1 MAETQCP
8 MPNADSQSESQCRA
22 NSNTKNPWD
31 ITPKER
37 AIFSIIVMTG
47 AFMAILDTTV
57 VDVIVPKLTGPL
69 ATDMYGVQWIITSYM
84 VAAAI
89 ALLITEW
96 LIKRFGA
103 KRVFLGGVALFTT
116 ASLMCGLSSAL
127 EQIIIFR
134 VIQGVGEALIMVTS
148 HIMIFSYFPPEKQGL
163 AMGIYGLGV
172 SFAPALGPTIGGYL
186 TEYYNWRM
194 VFFINVPVGVLL
206 LIAGLIYLPRERFF
220 GSLRFNFISFAFL
233 AIGTI
238 ALLIML
244 SRGQEL
250 GWFHSIE
257 IGVLLLVS
265 LIGFLLYALSELWS
279 KHRLIDFTL
288 FKNPLFANGMMIYFF
303 ILGFSM
309 YQYFYLLPVYY
320 EHIKMLPTLDAGI
333 AVFAFAVFIGLFSP
347 LAGILADKI
356 GAKRTVAIAA
366 AFYVVTSILFLP
378 RLNYYTPLHQA
389 MLLTIPFGIGMGLFF
404 APVTVM
410 VLQNAPGHKGEL
422 AIVLMDYFRFV
433 GGSFGTA
440 LATNNME
447 YFKNLQ
453 FLRMEELQNTEY
465 LGWFLDKMH
474 QSLGLPLEQIKAI
487 FGNYEAF
494 MSYNYGFYNTFMH
507 AGYWGI
513 FGSLFVVLLFVNFRK
528 NPQKERP

>member
-1 MAETQCP
+1 M
-8 MPNADSQSESQCRA
+8 NSEQNGKVSKRTWEISSAQRA
-22 NSNTKNPWD
+22 L
-31 ITPKER
+31 
-37 AIFSIIVMTG
+37 FSVIVMTG

-89 ALLITEW
+89 ALLITEY

-103 KRVFLGGVALFTT
+103 KWVFLSGVALFTT
-116 ASLMCGLSSAL
+116 ASLFCGLSDSL
-127 EQIIIFR
+127 EEIIAFR
-134 VIQGVGEALIMVTS
+134 ILQGVGEALIMVTS
-148 HIMIFSYFPPEKQGL
+148 HIMIFGYFPPEKQGL
-163 AMGIYGLGV
+163 AMGIFGMGV

-186 TEYYNWRM
+186 SEYYNWRM
-194 VFFINVPVGVLL
+194 VFFINVPVGLL
-206 LIAGLIYLPRERFF
+206 LVLSGLIYLPKESFF
-220 GSLRFNFISFAFL
+220 QKLRFNFVSFFLLAF
-233 AIGTI
+233 ATI
-238 ALLIML
+238 ALLVML
-244 SRGQEL
+244 SRGQQL
-250 GWFHSIE
+250 GWFNSIE
-257 IGVLLLVS
+257 IGMLFFLT
-265 LIGFLLYALSELWS
+265 LIGFALYALSEINS
-279 KHRLIDFTL
+279 KYRLIDFSL

-309 YQYFYLLPVYY
+309 YQYFYLLPIYY
-320 EHIKMLPTLDAGI
+320 EHIKRLPTLDAGI
-333 AVFAFAVFIGLFSP
+333 AVFAFALFIGIFSP
-347 LAGILADKI
+347 IAGIVADKI

-366 AFYVVTSILFLP
+366 LFYVVTSILFLP
-378 RLNYYTPLHQA
+378 TLNYYTPLHQA

-410 VLQNAPGHKGEL
+410 VLQNAPAHKGEL

-447 YFKNLQ
+447 YFKNLH
-453 FLRMEELQNTEY
+453 FLRMEELQNIEY
-465 LGWFLDKMH
+465 LQNFLLKVH
-474 QSLGLPLEQIKAI
+474 ESLGIAMTQLKAV
-487 FGNYEAF
+487 FANYEAF

-513 FGSLFVVLLFVNFRK
+513 FGSLFVLLLFVK
-528 NPQKERP
+528 NPFRIKKDIK

>member
-1 MAETQCP
+1 
-8 MPNADSQSESQCRA
+8 
-22 NSNTKNPWD
+22 
-31 ITPKER
+31 
-37 AIFSIIVMTG
+37 
-47 AFMAILDTTV
+47 MAILDTTV

-96 LIKRFGA
+96 LIKNFGA
-103 KRVFLGGVALFTT
+103 KAVFLGGVALFTG
-116 ASLMCGLSSAL
+116 ASFFCGISGSL
-127 EQIIIFR
+127 EEIIIFR
-134 VIQGVGEALIMVTS
+134 IIQGIGEALIMVTS

-163 AMGIYGLGV
+163 AMGLYGLGV

-186 TEYYNWRM
+186 TEYYSWRM
-194 VFFINVPVGVLL
+194 VFFINVPVGLL
-206 LIAGLIYLPRERFF
+206 LVIAGLVFLPKESMFQK
-220 GSLRFNFISFAFL
+220 LKFNFISFLLLSFA
-233 AIGTI
+233 TI
-238 ALLIML
+238 SLLIML
-244 SRGQEL
+244 SRGQQL
-250 GWFHSIE
+250 GWFNSIE
-257 IGVLLLVS
+257 IGVLLLCTLV
-265 LIGFLLYALSELWS
+265 GFALYALSELNA
-279 KHRLIDFTL
+279 KDRLIDFSL

-347 LAGILADKI
+347 LAGMLADKI
-356 GAKRTVAIAA
+356 GAKKTVAIAA
-366 AFYVVTSILFLP
+366 FFYVATSLFFLP
-378 RLNYYTPLHQA
+378 TLNYYTPLHQA
-389 MLLTIPFGIGMGLFF
+389 MLITIPFGIGMGLFF

-447 YFKNLQ
+447 YFKNLH

-465 LGWFLDKMH
+465 LAWFLQRLH
-474 QSLGLPLEQIKAI
+474 ALSGLSMERIKAV

-507 AGYWGI
+507 AGYWGLL
-513 FGSLFVVLLFVNFRK
+513 GSLFVVLLFVK
-528 NPQKERP
+528 NPFKKEVAV

>member
-1 MAETQCP
+1 MAEPQCP
-8 MPNADSQSESQCRA
+8 MPNADSRNESQCPNA
-22 NSNTKNPWD
+22 KNPWD

-37 AIFSIIVMTG
+37 AIFSIIVMAG

-103 KRVFLGGVALFTT
+103 KTIFVSGVALFTV
-116 ASLMCGLSSAL
+116 ASFLCGISDSL
-127 EQIIIFR
+127 EEIIIFR

-163 AMGIYGLGV
+163 AMGIFGLGV

-194 VFFINVPVGVLL
+194 VFFINVPVGLL
-206 LIAGLIYLPRERFF
+206 LVVSGLIYLPKERFF
-220 GSLRFNFISFAFL
+220 ENLRFNFVSFILLSFA
-233 AIGTI
+233 TI
-238 ALLIML
+238 ALLVML
-244 SRGQEL
+244 SRGQQL
-250 GWFHSIE
+250 GWFNSIE
-257 IGVLLLVS
+257 IGALLFCT
-265 LIGFLLYALSELWS
+265 LIGFSLYALSEIHS
-279 KHRLIDFTL
+279 KNRLIDFSL
-288 FKNPLFANGMMIYFF
+288 FKNPAFANGMMIYFF

-333 AVFAFAVFIGLFSP
+333 AVFAFAIFIGLFSP
-347 LAGILADKI
+347 LAGIVSDII
-356 GAKRTVAIAA
+356 GAKKTVAIAA
-366 AFYVVTSILFLP
+366 FFYVTTSILLLP
-378 RLNYYTPLHQA
+378 TLNYYTPLHQA

-447 YFKNLQ
+447 YFKNLH
-453 FLRMEELQNTEY
+453 FLRMEELQNIEY
-465 LGWFLDKMH
+465 IDYFLHKM
-474 QSLGLPLEQIKAI
+474 QESLGVSMDQVKAV
-487 FGNYEAF
+487 FGNYESF

-513 FGSLFVVLLFVNFRK
+513 LGSLFVVLLFVK
-528 NPQKERP
+528 IPLKSKKLKEKS

>member
-1 MAETQCP
+1 MTNDQL
-8 MPNADSQSESQCRA
+8 A
-22 NSNTKNPWD
+22 NDLSKKNPWD
-31 ITPKER
+31 ISSKER

-89 ALLITEW
+89 ALLITEY
-96 LIKRFGA
+96 LIKNYGA
-103 KRVFLGGVALFTT
+103 KAVFLSGVALFTA
-116 ASLMCGLSSAL
+116 ASFACGLSSSL
-127 EQIIIFR
+127 EEIVMFR
-134 VIQGVGEALIMVTS
+134 VIQGIGEALIMVTS

-194 VFFINVPVGVLL
+194 VFFINVPIGILL
-206 LIAGLIYLPRERFF
+206 VTAGLIYLPKESFF
-220 GSLRFNFISFAFL
+220 TKLKFNFVSFFFL
-233 AIGTI
+233 AISTV
-238 ALLIML
+238 ALLVML
-244 SRGQEL
+244 SKGQEY
-250 GWFHSIE
+250 GWFHS
-257 IGVLLLVS
+257 S
-265 LIGFLLYALSELWS
+265 LIGLLLLITLIAFLLYILSEMHS
-279 KHRLIDFTL
+279 RHKLIDFSL
-288 FKNPLFANGMMIYFF
+288 FKNPAFANGIMIYFF

-333 AVFAFAVFIGLFSP
+333 AVFAFAVFIGFFSP
-347 LAGILADKI
+347 IAGMLADRI
-356 GAKRTVAIAA
+356 GAKKTVLLATLVYLGAA
-366 AFYVVTSILFLP
+366 VFLLP
-378 RLNYYTPLHQA
+378 HLNYYTPLSQA
-389 MLLTIPFGIGMGLFF
+389 MLLTVPFGIGMGLFF

-422 AIVLMDYFRFV
+422 AIVLMDYARFV

-447 YFKNLQ
+447 YFKNLH
-453 FLRMEELQNTEY
+453 FLRMNELQNVDY
-465 LGWFLDKMH
+465 LQWFFEKFHFLTQMPMEKI
-474 QSLGLPLEQIKAI
+474 EAI
-487 FGNYEAF
+487 FGGYETF
-494 MSYNYGFYNTFMH
+494 MSLNYGFYNTFMH
-507 AGYWGI
+507 AAYWGLL
-513 FGSLFVVLLFVNFRK
+513 GSLFVVALFVK
-528 NPQKERP
+528 NPFAKEKI

>member
-1 MAETQCP
+1 M
-8 MPNADSQSESQCRA
+8 
-22 NSNTKNPWD
+22 TKNPWD
-31 ITPKER
+31 ITSKER

-89 ALLITEW
+89 ALLITEY

-103 KRVFLGGVALFTT
+103 KAVFLGGVALFTV
-116 ASLMCGLSSAL
+116 ASLMCGLSSSL

-194 VFFINVPVGVLL
+194 VFFINVPVGLL
-206 LIAGLIYLPRERFF
+206 LVLAGLIYLPKESFF
-220 GSLRFNFISFAFL
+220 QKLRFNFVSFFLLSFA
-233 AIGTI
+233 TI
-238 ALLIML
+238 TLLVML
-244 SRGQEL
+244 SRGQQL

-257 IGVLLLVS
+257 IGVLLFAT
-265 LIGFLLYALSELWS
+265 LIGFALYALSEINA
-279 KHRLIDFTL
+279 KDKLIDFSL

-347 LAGILADKI
+347 LAGMLADKI

-366 AFYVVTSILFLP
+366 GFYVLTSIVLLP
-378 RLNYYTPLHQA
+378 QLNYYTPLHQA

-410 VLQNAPGHKGEL
+410 VLQSAPGHKGEL

-447 YFKNLQ
+447 YFKNLS

-465 LGWFLDKMH
+465 LRWFLDRM
-474 QSLGLPLEQIKAI
+474 QDLSGLSMEQVKVF
-487 FGNYEAF
+487 FGGYENF
-494 MSYNYGFYNTFMH
+494 MSFNYGFYNTFMH

-513 FGSLFVVLLFVNFRK
+513 VGSIFVGLLFVDFSKRRR
-528 NPQKERP
+528 EG